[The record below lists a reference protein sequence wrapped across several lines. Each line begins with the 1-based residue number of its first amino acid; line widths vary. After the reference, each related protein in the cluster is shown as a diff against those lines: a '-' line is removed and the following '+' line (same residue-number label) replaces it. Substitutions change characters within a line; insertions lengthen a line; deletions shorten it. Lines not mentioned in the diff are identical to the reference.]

1 MRCRSP
7 RQTHTERH
15 PTTRSATGHDGDL
28 LPKARPRAYGVPVAI
43 RTRGDEGPAEQ
54 LRRRFRLHPAQVV
67 VVGFTAAIAVGTLLL
82 LLPGMTM
89 PGRST
94 RFVDALFTAASAVT
108 TTGLNSVDTATHWTF
123 LGQLTI
129 IVMTQLGGLGI
140 LVSAAL
146 IGVLLARRLSLRTR
160 LNAAGEFRAEGF
172 TDLRHLV
179 RSVIGITLLIEAVVA
194 ALLFLRYVTF
204 YDWDAGRAAWNA
216 SFTSISAFTNLGFTL
231 QSDSMMGFV
240 GDPFVCLPVCA
251 AVILGGLGFPVIVQ
265 LWKDWRHPLRWSMNT
280 NLVIVGTVLLLLAGW
295 GYLTAVEWSNPGTL
309 GPLDPATKLLAGF
322 FASVMTRSAGF
333 TTVDV
338 AAMTGESWFATDVLM
353 FIGTGPA
360 SVGGGIRITTFL
372 VLFFVMLAEFRG
384 EAQVNI
390 FGKRLSRAVHR
401 QAITVVLVA
410 VAAVVGPTLLLLQLT
425 DISLDRILFEVISA
439 FSTAGLSTGIT
450 PELPD
455 SAKILLVLLML
466 LGRVGPLTLGSALI
480 LRDRRILYEFPR
492 ERPVVG

>member
-1 MRCRSP
+1 VA
-7 RQTHTERH
+7 
-15 PTTRSATGHDGDL
+15 TR
-28 LPKARPRAYGVPVAI
+28 RPA
-43 RTRGDEGPAEQ
+43 DEGPAEQ

-67 VVGFTAAIAVGTLLL
+67 VVGFTGVIAAGTLLL
-82 LLPGMTM
+82 LLPGMAA
-89 PGRST
+89 PGRTT

-108 TTGLNSVDTATHWTF
+108 TTGLDSVGVATHWTF
-123 LGQLTI
+123 LGQVVLIVLTQ
-129 IVMTQLGGLGI
+129 VGGLGI

-146 IGVLLARRLSLRTR
+146 VGVLLARRLSLRTR

-172 TDLRHLV
+172 TDLRKLV
-179 RSVIGITLLIEAVVA
+179 RAVIGITLLIEAVVA
-194 ALLFLRYVTF
+194 VVLFLRYVTF
-204 YDWDAGRAAWNA
+204 YGWDVGRAAWNA
-216 SFTSISAFTNLGFTL
+216 VFTSVSAFTNLGFTL
-231 QSDSMMGFV
+231 QADSMMQFV

-265 LWKDWRHPLRWSMNT
+265 LWRDWRHPLRWSMNT
-280 NLVIVGTVLLLLAGW
+280 NLVVVGTIMLLLAGW
-295 GYLTAVEWSNPGTL
+295 AYLTVVEWSNPRTL

-322 FASVMTRSAGF
+322 FASTMTRSAGF
-333 TTVDV
+333 NTVDE

-410 VAAVVGPTLLLLQLT
+410 VAAVVGPTLLILQLT
-425 DISLDRILFEVISA
+425 DFTLDRILFEVISA
-439 FSTAGLSTGIT
+439 FSTSGLSTGIT

-455 SAKILLVLLML
+455 SAKIVLAVLML
-466 LGRVGPLTLGSALI
+466 AGRVGPLTLGSALI

>member
-1 MRCRSP
+1 M
-7 RQTHTERH
+7 
-15 PTTRSATGHDGDL
+15 
-28 LPKARPRAYGVPVAI
+28 LPNVLARAYGVPVAT

-54 LRRRFRLHPAQVV
+54 LRRRFRLDPAQVV
-67 VVGFTAAIAVGTLLL
+67 VVGFVSAIAVGTLLL
-82 LLPGMTM
+82 LLPPMTA

-94 RFVDALFTAASAVT
+94 GFVDALFTAASAVT
-108 TTGLNSVDTATHWTF
+108 TTGLASLDTATHWTF
-123 LGQLTI
+123 LGQLAI

-160 LNAAGEFRAEGF
+160 MNTAGEFRTEGF
-172 TDLRHLV
+172 TDLRRLV
-179 RSVIGITLLIEAVVA
+179 RAVIGITLLIEAIVA
-194 ALLFLRYVTF
+194 VLLFLRFVTH
-204 YDWDAGRAAWNA
+204 YGWDVGRAAWNA
-216 SFTSISAFTNLGFTL
+216 VFTSVSAFTNLGFTL

-265 LWKDWRHPLRWSMNT
+265 LWRDWRHPLRWSMNT
-280 NLVIVGTVLLLLAGW
+280 NLVVVGTVMLLSAGW
-295 GYLTAVEWSNPGTL
+295 VYLTAVEWSNPATL
-309 GPLDPATKLLAGF
+309 GALDPWTRVLAGF

-333 TTVDV
+333 NTVDI
-338 AAMTGESWFATDVLM
+338 AAMSGESLFASDILM

-384 EAQVNI
+384 EGNVNI

-401 QAITVVLVA
+401 QAITVVLVS
-410 VAAVVGPTLLLLQLT
+410 VAAVVAPTLVLLQLT
-425 DISLDRILFEVISA
+425 ELPLGRILFEVISA
-439 FSTAGLSTGIT
+439 FSTTGLSTGIT

-455 SAKILLVLLML
+455 AAKVLLAVLML
-466 LGRVGPLTLGSALI
+466 AGRVGPLTLGTALI
-480 LRDRRILYEFPR
+480 LRDRRILYEFPK

>member
-1 MRCRSP
+1 MA
-7 RQTHTERH
+7 
-15 PTTRSATGHDGDL
+15 TRK
-28 LPKARPRAYGVPVAI
+28 P
-43 RTRGDEGPAEQ
+43 GDEGPAEQ

-67 VVGFTAAIAVGTLLL
+67 VVGFMAAITAGTLLL
-82 LLPGMTM
+82 LLPGMTA

-94 RFVDALFTAASAVT
+94 SFVDALFTAASAVT
-108 TTGLNSVDTATHWTF
+108 TTGLNTVDTATHWTF

-146 IGVLLARRLSLRTR
+146 VGVLLARRLSLRTR

-172 TDLRHLV
+172 TDLRRLV
-179 RSVIGITLLIEAVVA
+179 RAVIGITLLIEAVVA
-194 ALLFLRYVTF
+194 ALLFLRFVT
-204 YDWDAGRAAWNA
+204 YYGWDPGRAVWNA
-216 SFTSISAFTNLGFTL
+216 VFTSISAFTNLGFTL

-280 NLVIVGTVLLLLAGW
+280 NLVIVGTILLLAGGW
-295 GYLTAVEWSNPGTL
+295 AYLTAVEWSNPGTL

-333 TTVDV
+333 NTVDI
-338 AAMTGESWFATDVLM
+338 AAMSSESWFATDVLM

-410 VAAVVGPTLLLLQLT
+410 VAAVVGPTLLLLQIT
-425 DISLDRILFEVISA
+425 ESSLDRILFEVISA
-439 FSTAGLSTGIT
+439 FSTTGMSTGIT

-455 SAKILLVLLML
+455 PAKVVLVVLML